1 MKVHVHEDNF
11 KGNRYNFRESNTL
24 SKLCLT
30 PSEKW
35 IYSIKN
41 LFLGSKFFL
50 FRVDSFF
57 QNVFGTGQQTGC
69 HKSKKWWKIYEVYFS
84 FTLNVDNLNS
94 VNSC

>member
-11 KGNRYNFRESNTL
+11 KGNGYNFRESNTL

-41 LFLGSKFFL
+41 LFLGSKFFP

-57 QNVFGTGQQTGC
+57 RMCLVQDNKQDVTKAKNGG
-69 HKSKKWWKIYEVYFS
+69 KSMKCIFHS
-84 FTLNVDNLNS
+84 L
-94 VNSC
+94 